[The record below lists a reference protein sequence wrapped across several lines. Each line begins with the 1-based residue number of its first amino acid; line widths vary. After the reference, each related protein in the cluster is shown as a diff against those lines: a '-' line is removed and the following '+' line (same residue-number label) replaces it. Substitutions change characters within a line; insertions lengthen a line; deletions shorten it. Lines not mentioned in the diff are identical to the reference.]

1 MKLLDSLLDAI
12 VRLEGDALV
21 MHVGEKPYVVTAS
34 SSMNAYRGPLA
45 WGQVEL
51 SSRVLTFDAVSSM
64 LGQILPADQQVALT
78 EFGAIEHDIPS
89 PVGVADRFTVIA
101 ARGGEDVWVELRR
114 RPIEIPQAQAPEP
127 EAQAAETPVAEAPA
141 AAVAPEPAAEPVA
154 EPAVEPVAEPAVEP
168 VSESVVQQVAEPVAD
183 IELHE
188 IELTVEPDASLGE
201 QPAADIQLE
210 AHESIVVAIPGQAAE
225 EFALNGVPDNAIQ
238 IIDDEPQ
245 GVPTEEEVDAML
257 AATDTSML
265 ASGLAGEVVSDEET
279 PTPVAFEVQDDV
291 DAQDQDDETEIDLTT
306 VAGTVPVPVSEAVAD
321 VDAAVTEPA
330 WQLSPPPAVAAEVE
344 PAAETEVVGEVTV
357 GAPLFSEEA
366 VLAAA
371 PSYYAPV
378 VEPGQMAEPFEAAQL
393 PPAVETTPHFETPA
407 YFAPPVETP
416 PAYAPVSELG
426 PLAESAPI
434 VELPPPVESQP
445 HFEVPP
451 YFAPVVVTPAY
462 HAPVAE
468 LGPIAEATPVTELL
482 PAVESTPHLEAPPH
496 FVPVPEVAL
505 IVEPAPMVEAEPVVE
520 FAPIAEPAPMSEAA
534 PVVEFAPAIEVAHE
548 SASVVEVEPD
558 AEPAPIPELP
568 PGEALSPVVEASFDQ
583 APVEEVPAVA
593 TSSESAP
600 IGEAPIAEQWV
611 PQPVVEEVQTT
622 ALVFVPTPATEP
634 AFETVASALEPM
646 PLEPM
651 VEPAEFAAPPLS
663 AASALVDAR
672 IEESGVD
679 AVWMP
684 DAEFVSPPHH
694 TDEDLPHGGDEMH
707 ADDGDVNTMNAGAEP
722 AVSEPTPQLWTPP
735 APEMPMEVTPE
746 LQGQEEPVA
755 NVAHWAA
762 ASPETPLQEVPEP
775 VSLAGA
781 DSRTEDEM
789 RHGVVVPLART
800 PIKPEPVS
808 VPFTPS
814 EDAALMHTLRVAA
827 ARGASTVYVVA
838 QSKPM
843 IRIDGEIGPLES
855 EPTLTAADV
864 DRLVMELAPPRRRDA
879 LQNGPVEWLCDVPE
893 IGRVRCMTFKDHR
906 GPGVLFR
913 MFPPRAIS
921 ADQLGLTPEV
931 QALCQQS
938 DGLVLVTG
946 ARASGKSTLLNAFVD
961 LINRTRS
968 DHVITIESQIGFVH
982 ESRRSFISQRE
993 SRGDSEL
1000 AATYAR
1006 AALREDPDVM
1016 MIEDLK
1022 SAELVS
1028 AALEAAESGRLV
1040 LASVPASSTI
1050 GALERLIE
1058 VFPADRRATAR
1069 TSLATALRGVIAQV
1083 LLRRAKGGR
1092 VAAREILLNTPGVS
1106 QLVLEGKMFQL
1117 PVALDS
1123 GRRHGMVPLTDSLA
1137 AHVRD
1142 GTVQVAE
1149 AYRKALD
1156 RAALVALLK
1165 REGIDTSF
1173 AERLA

>member
-64 LGQILPADQQVALT
+64 LGQILPADQQQALT
-78 EFGAIEHDIPS
+78 EFGAIEHEIPS
-89 PVGVADRFTVIA
+89 PAGIADRFTVVA
-101 ARGGEDVWVELRR
+101 ARGGEDVWVEVRR
-114 RPIEIPQAQAPEP
+114 RALEIPQPVAHADVPEP
-127 EAQAAETPVAEAPA
+127 KVAATPAAVASVAETIDEPALAEIELVTNVAAET
-141 AAVAPEPAAEPVA
+141 
-154 EPAVEPVAEPAVEP
+154 
-168 VSESVVQQVAEPVAD
+168 D
-183 IELHE
+183 LH
-188 IELTVEPDASLGE
+188 
-201 QPAADIQLE
+201 PAADVRLD
-210 AHESIVVAIPGQAAE
+210 APESIVVAIPGQAAE
-225 EFALNGVPDNAIQ
+225 EFALNTVPDNAIQ
-238 IIDDEPQ
+238 IVDDEPQ

-257 AATDTSML
+257 AATATAL
-265 ASGLAGEVVSDEET
+265 LTSGLAGEVTSGDDVVA
-279 PTPVAFEVQDDV
+279 PPVAGQ
-291 DAQDQDDETEIDLTT
+291 
-306 VAGTVPVPVSEAVAD
+306 AD
-321 VDAAVTEPA
+321 VAPSEFAAVSTVEIVNQVEVVAEAHAPQQFEAQPEFQVAAQPEFQVVAQADPPVVAEAEPQIA
-330 WQLSPPPAVAAEVE
+330 EAGPVFELSPPPLFAPSEEPPSDLESVAE
-344 PAAETEVVGEVTV
+344 PPV

-366 VLAAA
+366 MLAAA
-371 PSYYAPV
+371 PAPELVPAAAIESRPVEPAFAEFTFVEQPGARGDCRGTDAGGPRCPV
-378 VEPGQMAEPFEAAQL
+378 VELPLVVEL
-393 PPAVETTPHFETPA
+393 PPVAQVPSVVEYAPQVTDVLPVAEQPPFVELPPVAELPPVFA
-407 YFAPPVETP
+407 YAQPVETP
-416 PAYAPVSELG
+416 HPTNEIA
-426 PLAESAPI
+426 I
-434 VELPPPVESQP
+434 VELAAPFEFEDVDIVADVAPAVLDTLDRPALPDVTEGSFAEAIVTTWITGPSIPLPVNTVA
-445 HFEVPP
+445 EVAASVI
-451 YFAPVVVTPAY
+451 APKSEAPEAGVEGSELDAQVAQEIEEIRSAVVERPTLEVVVNTWNAR
-462 HAPVAE
+462 
-468 LGPIAEATPVTELL
+468 
-482 PAVESTPHLEAPPH
+482 
-496 FVPVPEVAL
+496 
-505 IVEPAPMVEAEPVVE
+505 
-520 FAPIAEPAPMSEAA
+520 
-534 PVVEFAPAIEVAHE
+534 
-548 SASVVEVEPD
+548 
-558 AEPAPIPELP
+558 
-568 PGEALSPVVEASFDQ
+568 
-583 APVEEVPAVA
+583 
-593 TSSESAP
+593 
-600 IGEAPIAEQWV
+600 
-611 PQPVVEEVQTT
+611 
-622 ALVFVPTPATEP
+622 TEP
-634 AFETVASALEPM
+634 EA
-646 PLEPM
+646 
-651 VEPAEFAAPPLS
+651 
-663 AASALVDAR
+663 
-672 IEESGVD
+672 
-679 AVWMP
+679 
-684 DAEFVSPPHH
+684 
-694 TDEDLPHGGDEMH
+694 
-707 ADDGDVNTMNAGAEP
+707 
-722 AVSEPTPQLWTPP
+722 SEPTPP
-735 APEMPMEVTPE
+735 AWQPTVAESPMEVTPE
-746 LQGQEEPVA
+746 LHRQVEPVA
-755 NVAHWAA
+755 EMVNQPA
-762 ASPETPLQEVPEP
+762 ASAEMHAPEVIEP
-775 VSLAGA
+775 VQHAPAAPTMNEERPS
-781 DSRTEDEM
+781 
-789 RHGVVVPLART
+789 VVVPLART
-800 PIKPEPVS
+800 PIKPEIVS

-893 IGRVRCMTFKDHR
+893 IGRVRCLTFKDHR

-921 ADQLGLTPEV
+921 ADQLALTPEV

-968 DHVITIESQIGFVH
+968 DHLITIESQIGFVH

-993 SRGDSEL
+993 TRGDAEL
-1000 AATYAR
+1000 AATFAR

-1022 SAELVS
+1022 SAEVVA

-1058 VFPADRRATAR
+1058 VFPADRRAKAR
-1069 TSLATALRGVIAQV
+1069 TSLATALRGVVAQV
-1083 LLRRAKGGR
+1083 LLRRVKGGR
-1092 VAAREILLNTPGVS
+1092 TAAREILLNTPAVS

-1142 GTVQVAE
+1142 GTVHVAE

>member
-1 MKLLDSLLDAI
+1 M
-12 VRLEGDALV
+12 
-21 MHVGEKPYVVTAS
+21 
-34 SSMNAYRGPLA
+34 
-45 WGQVEL
+45 
-51 SSRVLTFDAVSSM
+51 
-64 LGQILPADQQVALT
+64 
-78 EFGAIEHDIPS
+78 
-89 PVGVADRFTVIA
+89 
-101 ARGGEDVWVELRR
+101 
-114 RPIEIPQAQAPEP
+114 
-127 EAQAAETPVAEAPA
+127 
-141 AAVAPEPAAEPVA
+141 
-154 EPAVEPVAEPAVEP
+154 
-168 VSESVVQQVAEPVAD
+168 
-183 IELHE
+183 
-188 IELTVEPDASLGE
+188 
-201 QPAADIQLE
+201 
-210 AHESIVVAIPGQAAE
+210 
-225 EFALNGVPDNAIQ
+225 
-238 IIDDEPQ
+238 
-245 GVPTEEEVDAML
+245 
-257 AATDTSML
+257 
-265 ASGLAGEVVSDEET
+265 
-279 PTPVAFEVQDDV
+279 
-291 DAQDQDDETEIDLTT
+291 
-306 VAGTVPVPVSEAVAD
+306 
-321 VDAAVTEPA
+321 
-330 WQLSPPPAVAAEVE
+330 
-344 PAAETEVVGEVTV
+344 
-357 GAPLFSEEA
+357 
-366 VLAAA
+366 
-371 PSYYAPV
+371 
-378 VEPGQMAEPFEAAQL
+378 
-393 PPAVETTPHFETPA
+393 
-407 YFAPPVETP
+407 
-416 PAYAPVSELG
+416 
-426 PLAESAPI
+426 
-434 VELPPPVESQP
+434 VELPR
-445 HFEVPP
+445 
-451 YFAPVVVTPAY
+451 
-462 HAPVAE
+462 
-468 LGPIAEATPVTELL
+468 
-482 PAVESTPHLEAPPH
+482 
-496 FVPVPEVAL
+496 
-505 IVEPAPMVEAEPVVE
+505 AEPW
-520 FAPIAEPAPMSEAA
+520 
-534 PVVEFAPAIEVAHE
+534 
-548 SASVVEVEPD
+548 
-558 AEPAPIPELP
+558 
-568 PGEALSPVVEASFDQ
+568 
-583 APVEEVPAVA
+583 VPA
-593 TSSESAP
+593 
-600 IGEAPIAEQWV
+600 
-611 PQPVVEEVQTT
+611 PVVEEVQTA

-634 AFETVASALEPM
+634 TFETASTAPEPL
-646 PLEPM
+646 PLEPA
-651 VEPAEFAAPPLS
+651 VEPQEFVATPVAAAPE
-663 AASALVDAR
+663 LVDAR
-672 IEESGVD
+672 VEEPF
-679 AVWMP
+679 A
-684 DAEFVSPPHH
+684 SPPHH

-707 ADDGDVNTMNAGAEP
+707 AGDDGVVNTMNAGAEP
-722 AVSEPTPQLWTPP
+722 AVSEPTPQLWTPSV
-735 APEMPMEVTPE
+735 PEMPMEVTPE

-755 NVAHWAA
+755 HVAHWAA
-762 ASPETPLQEVPEP
+762 ASPETPVQEGPEP
-775 VSLAGA
+775 VLQAEA
-781 DSRTEDEM
+781 DAPTEDEM

-1022 SAELVS
+1022 SPELVS

-1040 LASVPASSTI
+1040 FASVPASSTI

-1092 VAAREILLNTPGVS
+1092 VAAREILLNTPAVS

-1137 AHVRD
+1137 AHIRD
-1142 GTVQVAE
+1142 GTVHVAE

>member
-12 VRLEGDALV
+12 VRLEGDSLV

-64 LGQILPADQQVALT
+64 LGQILPADQQQALT
-78 EFGAIEHDIPS
+78 EFGAIEHEIPS
-89 PVGVADRFTVIA
+89 PAGVADRFTVVA
-101 ARGGEDVWVELRR
+101 ARGGEDVWVEVRR
-114 RPIEIPQAQAPEP
+114 RAIEIPQPVAHADVPEP
-127 EAQAAETPVAEAPA
+127 EVAATP
-141 AAVAPEPAAEPVA
+141 AAVASVGETVA
-154 EPAVEPVAEPAVEP
+154 EPA
-168 VSESVVQQVAEPVAD
+168 
-183 IELHE
+183 LGE
-188 IELTVEPDASLGE
+188 IELVTNVPAETDLH
-201 QPAADIQLE
+201 PAANVQLD
-210 AHESIVVAIPGQAAE
+210 APESIVVAIPGQAAE
-225 EFALNGVPDNAIQ
+225 EFALNTVPDNAIQ

-257 AATDTSML
+257 AATATAL
-265 ASGLAGEVVSDEET
+265 LTSGLAGGVTSGDDVVAPSVAGQADVAPSEVVAVGTAEIEPQVESVAEAQVTQMEPQVVAT
-279 PTPVAFEVQDDV
+279 AWPQAVTRVESQPEAPAEFNVVAPAEFNVVAPAEFNVVAPAESNVVAPAGFNVVASVESNVVTPVV
-291 DAQDQDDETEIDLTT
+291 AQAEFNT
-306 VAGTVPVPVSEAVAD
+306 VAEAAPEIEAEAGPVFELSPPPLFVPVSEEATAD
-321 VDAAVTEPA
+321 LESVPEP
-330 WQLSPPPAVAAEVE
+330 P
-344 PAAETEVVGEVTV
+344 V

-366 VLAAA
+366 MLAAA
-371 PSYYAPV
+371 PAPELVPAAAIESRPVEPAIAGFTFVEPALVEQVSVDSLPLDEAFIEDVSLVEVSAGEAPV
-378 VEPGQMAEPFEAAQL
+378 VEQTLAAAVAPVVGLPPVLELPPVAEVPLVVESAAQVTEAPPVAELSPFVERPTVAEL
-393 PPAVETTPHFETPA
+393 PQVVEHA
-407 YFAPPVETP
+407 SPVETP
-416 PAYAPVSELG
+416 QATNETA
-426 PLAESAPI
+426 I
-434 VELPPPVESQP
+434 VELATPLELEDVAI
-445 HFEVPP
+445 VAGV
-451 YFAPVVVTPAY
+451 APVLVDTLDRRALPDVT
-462 HAPVAE
+462 E
-468 LGPIAEATPVTELL
+468 GSFAEAIVTTWITEPSMPL
-482 PAVESTPHLEAPPH
+482 AVN
-496 FVPVPEVAL
+496 
-505 IVEPAPMVEAEPVVE
+505 PVVE
-520 FAPIAEPAPMSEAA
+520 VAEVVIAPMSET
-534 PVVEFAPAIEVAHE
+534 
-548 SASVVEVEPD
+548 
-558 AEPAPIPELP
+558 PE
-568 PGEALSPVVEASFDQ
+568 
-583 APVEEVPAVA
+583 
-593 TSSESAP
+593 
-600 IGEAPIAEQWV
+600 
-611 PQPVVEEVQTT
+611 
-622 ALVFVPTPATEP
+622 
-634 AFETVASALEPM
+634 
-646 PLEPM
+646 
-651 VEPAEFAAPPLS
+651 
-663 AASALVDAR
+663 
-672 IEESGVD
+672 
-679 AVWMP
+679 
-684 DAEFVSPPHH
+684 
-694 TDEDLPHGGDEMH
+694 
-707 ADDGDVNTMNAGAEP
+707 AGAE
-722 AVSEPTPQLWTPP
+722 VSELDAQVVREQEIEEIRSAVVEQPTLEVVVNPWNARTEPEASDPTPP
-735 APEMPMEVTPE
+735 AWQPTVAESPMEVTPE
-746 LQGQEEPVA
+746 LHRQVEPVA
-755 NVAHWAA
+755 EMINQPA
-762 ASPETPLQEVPEP
+762 ASAEMHSPEVVEP
-775 VSLAGA
+775 VQHAPSVPGINEERP
-781 DSRTEDEM
+781 S
-789 RHGVVVPLART
+789 VVVPLART
-800 PIKPEPVS
+800 PIKPEVIS

-893 IGRVRCMTFKDHR
+893 IGRVRCLTFKDHR

-921 ADQLGLTPEV
+921 ADQLALTPEV

-968 DHVITIESQIGFVH
+968 DHLITIESQIGFVH

-993 SRGDSEL
+993 TRGDAEL
-1000 AATYAR
+1000 AATFAR

-1022 SAELVS
+1022 STEIVA

-1040 LASVPASSTI
+1040 LASVSASSTI

-1058 VFPADRRATAR
+1058 VFPADRRAKAR
-1069 TSLATALRGVIAQV
+1069 TSLATALRGVVAQV
-1083 LLRRAKGGR
+1083 LLRRVKGGR
-1092 VAAREILLNTPGVS
+1092 IAAREILLNTPAVS

-1142 GTVQVAE
+1142 GTVHVAE

>member
-1 MKLLDSLLDAI
+1 VKLLDSLLDAI

-64 LGQILPADQQVALT
+64 LGQILPADQQQALT
-78 EFGAIEHDIPS
+78 EFGAIEHEIPS
-89 PVGVADRFTVIA
+89 PAGVADRFTVVA
-101 ARGGEDVWVELRR
+101 ARGGEDVWVEVRR
-114 RPIEIPQAQAPEP
+114 RPIEIPQAQAPEAMP
-127 EAQAAETPVAEAPA
+127 QGEAPATAEAPVKVEA
-141 AAVAPEPAAEPVA
+141 PDADVAVPMAVHAVPAEPVAPEAKAADESQVVASAAKPVEPTAEPYVEPHAEPAAELA
-154 EPAVEPVAEPAVEP
+154 L
-168 VSESVVQQVAEPVAD
+168 Q
-183 IELHE
+183 E
-188 IELTVEPDASLGE
+188 IELVADAQAHVDD
-201 QPAADIQLE
+201 QPAAHIQLE
-210 AHESIVVAIPGQAAE
+210 ASESIVVAIPGQVAE
-225 EFALNGVPDNAIQ
+225 EFELNSVPDNAIQ

-257 AATDTSML
+257 AATAAALLT
-265 ASGLAGEVVSDEET
+265 SGLAGEVD
-279 PTPVAFEVQDDV
+279 
-291 DAQDQDDETEIDLTT
+291 
-306 VAGTVPVPVSEAVAD
+306 AVAVGD
-321 VDAAVTEPA
+321 VVNTEAADAAAAVAVPDEVLAGPGFE
-330 WQLSPPPAVAAEVE
+330 LSPPPPVARVDEEASEGVEAMPEV
-344 PAAETEVVGEVTV
+344 PVGT
-357 GAPLFSEEA
+357 PLFSDEA

-371 PSYYAPV
+371 A
-378 VEPGQMAEPFEAAQL
+378 AE
-393 PPAVETTPHFETPA
+393 
-407 YFAPPVETP
+407 
-416 PAYAPVSELG
+416 PVSEAI
-426 PLAESAPI
+426 P
-434 VELPPPVESQP
+434 ELVS
-445 HFEVPP
+445 
-451 YFAPVVVTPAY
+451 
-462 HAPVAE
+462 
-468 LGPIAEATPVTELL
+468 
-482 PAVESTPHLEAPPH
+482 
-496 FVPVPEVAL
+496 
-505 IVEPAPMVEAEPVVE
+505 
-520 FAPIAEPAPMSEAA
+520 
-534 PVVEFAPAIEVAHE
+534 
-548 SASVVEVEPD
+548 
-558 AEPAPIPELP
+558 APIPELTSELSPELTAEPGAELGKDARVEHAPLADVLVAEISVAEEP
-568 PGEALSPVVEASFDQ
+568 PVVGEAHVVVAEASPIVDHAPIVEPLTEAPPVVAEPSFAEASVGITIAESPISEPVVREPVIEAAQEVIAIVQVPAPAAQ
-583 APVEEVPAVA
+583 APVETVPAH
-593 TSSESAP
+593 SE
-600 IGEAPIAEQWV
+600 
-611 PQPVVEEVQTT
+611 
-622 ALVFVPTPATEP
+622 EP
-634 AFETVASALEPM
+634 AMPVQPGERVAAEPSVALDTVDVRAEMPVLEGRSAREPEEIWQAVDETP
-646 PLEPM
+646 
-651 VEPAEFAAPPLS
+651 
-663 AASALVDAR
+663 
-672 IEESGVD
+672 VD
-679 AVWMP
+679 AVEV
-684 DAEFVSPPHH
+684 D
-694 TDEDLPHGGDEMH
+694 TL
-707 ADDGDVNTMNAGAEP
+707 NAGAEQ
-722 AVSEPTPQLWTPP
+722 AVSEPTPHVWMPP
-735 APEMPMEVTPE
+735 AAEIPYEFTPD
-746 LQGQEEPVA
+746 LRRDDEPVGDIGDRTT
-755 NVAHWAA
+755 
-762 ASPETPLQEVPEP
+762 ASPETRSPEAPEP
-775 VSLAGA
+775 VLHAQA
-781 DSRTEDEM
+781 EDET
-789 RHGVVVPLART
+789 RQAVVVPLARM
-800 PIKPEPVS
+800 PIKPESVS
-808 VPFTPS
+808 VPYTPS

-893 IGRVRCMTFKDHR
+893 IGRVRCLTFKDHR

-921 ADQLGLTPEV
+921 ADQLALTPEV

-968 DHVITIESQIGFVH
+968 DHLITIETQIGFVH
-982 ESRRSFISQRE
+982 ESRRSFVSQRE
-993 SRGDSEL
+993 TRGDAEL

-1022 SAELVS
+1022 SAEIVS

-1058 VFPADRRATAR
+1058 VFPADRRAKAR
-1069 TSLATALRGVIAQV
+1069 TSLATALRGVVAQV
-1083 LLRRAKGGR
+1083 LLRRVKGGR
-1092 VAAREILLNTPGVS
+1092 IAAREILLNTPAVS

-1142 GTVQVAE
+1142 GTVHVAE

>member
-1 MKLLDSLLDAI
+1 VKLLDSLLDAI

-78 EFGAIEHDIPS
+78 EFGAIEHEIPS
-89 PVGVADRFTVIA
+89 PAGVADRFTVIA

-114 RPIEIPQAQAPEP
+114 RPIEIPQAPASEGVPQESAPV
-127 EAQAAETPVAEAPA
+127 AAEPAAVASSSDAVAVPVAPA
-141 AAVAPEPAAEPVA
+141 AESPSEPVVEAVAEMEFHGPEL
-154 EPAVEPVAEPAVEP
+154 
-168 VSESVVQQVAEPVAD
+168 
-183 IELHE
+183 ELV
-188 IELTVEPDASLGE
+188 TDAGDRTDGH
-201 QPAADIQLE
+201 PAADVHLE
-210 AHESIVVAIPGQAAE
+210 THESIVVAIPGQAAE
-225 EFALNGVPDNAIQ
+225 EFALNAVPDNAIQ

-257 AATDTSML
+257 GATAAALLT
-265 ASGLAGEVVSDEET
+265 SGLSGEVVAD
-279 PTPVAFEVQDDV
+279 DDV
-291 DAQDQDDETEIDLTT
+291 RPPVGMESDDVEAQEEETEIVLPRGAAVF
-306 VAGTVPVPVSEAVAD
+306 VAPVSEVVAD
-321 VDAAVTEPA
+321 VELEITGPA
-330 WQLSPPPAVAAEVE
+330 WELSAPPEAGVEQLPSQDVE
-344 PAAETEVVGEVTV
+344 PIAEAPIGT
-357 GAPLFSEEA
+357 PLFSEEA
-366 VLAAA
+366 MLAAA
-371 PSYYAPV
+371 PPSWVSAQASSAFEAPAVEQPPAADATAIVEFTPV
-378 VEPGQMAEPFEAAQL
+378 VE
-393 PPAVETTPHFETPA
+393 
-407 YFAPPVETP
+407 
-416 PAYAPVSELG
+416 
-426 PLAESAPI
+426 
-434 VELPPPVESQP
+434 QP
-445 HFEVPP
+445 
-451 YFAPVVVTPAY
+451 
-462 HAPVAE
+462 
-468 LGPIAEATPVTELL
+468 PIAEV
-482 PAVESTPHLEAPPH
+482 
-496 FVPVPEVAL
+496 
-505 IVEPAPMVEAEPVVE
+505 
-520 FAPIAEPAPMSEAA
+520 A
-534 PVVEFAPAIEVAHE
+534 PVVEFTPVIEQVSTAEVAPVVEFKPVIEQSQPVKSAPAVTQLAPIVEHVEHVEHAEHEQVAEVVPVVEFSPAFE
-548 SASVVEVEPD
+548 APSVDYQSVVGPTPVPVYTPVVEVPPVVGYTPTIEPVYV
-558 AEPAPIPELP
+558 EPAPV
-568 PGEALSPVVEASFDQ
+568 VVEFTPAVEPEAIAEMAPLVEYSTVVEPPPLAHDPSVHEITQVVETPSFDEPPVYPSLAQ
-583 APVEEVPAVA
+583 PVAAAFVVPVSVAP
-593 TSSESAP
+593 ESA
-600 IGEAPIAEQWV
+600 
-611 PQPVVEEVQTT
+611 VEDVQATT
-622 ALVFVPTPATEP
+622 GFVFVPAPAAEALVGAVPEP
-634 AFETVASALEPM
+634 SVEATVAHQE
-646 PLEPM
+646 
-651 VEPAEFAAPPLS
+651 
-663 AASALVDAR
+663 
-672 IEESGVD
+672 
-679 AVWMP
+679 
-684 DAEFVSPPHH
+684 
-694 TDEDLPHGGDEMH
+694 TEDQS
-707 ADDGDVNTMNAGAEP
+707 VNAGAAP
-722 AVSEPTPQLWTPP
+722 VVSEPTPQAWTPS
-735 APEMPMEVTPE
+735 APERPMEVTPE
-746 LQGQEEPVA
+746 LGRQEEPAAGVT
-755 NVAHWAA
+755 HWGS
-762 ASPETPLQEVPEP
+762 ASPVAPAQETPEP
-775 VSLAGA
+775 VLHAEA
-781 DSRTEDEM
+781 DVQPDNET
-789 RHGVVVPLART
+789 RHSVVVPLART

-893 IGRVRCMTFKDHR
+893 IGRVRCMTFRDHR

-938 DGLVLVTG
+938 DGLVIVTG

-993 SRGDSEL
+993 SRGDADL
-1000 AATYAR
+1000 AATFAR

-1022 SAELVS
+1022 SAELVA

-1040 LASVPASSTI
+1040 VASVPASSTI

-1058 VFPADRRATAR
+1058 VFPADRRAKAR

-1083 LLRRAKGGR
+1083 LLRRVKGGR
-1092 VAAREILLNTPGVS
+1092 IAAREILLNTPAVS

-1173 AERLA
+1173 AERLG

>member
-1 MKLLDSLLDAI
+1 VKLLDSLLDAI

-64 LGQILPADQQVALT
+64 LGQILPADQQQALT

-89 PVGVADRFTVIA
+89 PAGVADRFTVIA

-114 RPIEIPQAQAPEP
+114 RPTDIPQAQSP
-127 EAQAAETPVAEAPA
+127 EAEAVAVAVEASVAESPA
-141 AAVAPEPAAEPVA
+141 VGLSGEPTAEPAAE
-154 EPAVEPVAEPAVEP
+154 
-168 VSESVVQQVAEPVAD
+168 
-183 IELHE
+183 IELDE
-188 IELTVEPDASLGE
+188 IALTAKPDASRDE
-201 QPAADIQLE
+201 QPAADIELE
-210 AHESIVVAIPGQAAE
+210 THESIVVAIPGQAAE
-225 EFALNGVPDNAIQ
+225 EFALNGVSDNAIQ
-238 IIDDEPQ
+238 IVDDEPQ

-257 AATDTSML
+257 GANAASLL
-265 ASGLAGEVVSDEET
+265 ASGMAGEVVSD
-279 PTPVAFEVQDDV
+279 DDLESH
-291 DAQDQDDETEIDLTT
+291 DDETEIVLPSG
-306 VAGTVPVPVSEAVAD
+306 VAVEPVAVSEVAAVEPAVPEVEPAVA
-321 VDAAVTEPA
+321 EPA
-330 WQLSPPPAVAAEVE
+330 WQLSPPPAVVAESEPTVEAEAVSEAA
-344 PAAETEVVGEVTV
+344 VGT
-357 GAPLFSEEA
+357 PLFSEEA

-371 PSYYAPV
+371 PAFAPVEASSESAPTVEPAPVVEFTPSYYAPLADAPTDYAPTSDHAPTTELPAVEIAPVAEVVPVAEVPSYYAPV
-378 VEPGQMAEPFEAAQL
+378 VE
-393 PPAVETTPHFETPA
+393 
-407 YFAPPVETP
+407 
-416 PAYAPVSELG
+416 LG
-426 PLAESAPI
+426 PIAESAP
-434 VELPPPVESQP
+434 VAEAPPPVEAIP
-445 HFEVPP
+445 HLETPP
-451 YFAPVVVTPAY
+451 YFAPVVETPAHY
-462 HAPVAE
+462 APVTE
-468 LGPIAEATPVTELL
+468 LGPIAEFAPVVEVPLAIEHTLYLETPPHVVPAAEVESIADPTPIAELTPVVELAPVVEAL
-482 PAVESTPHLEAPPH
+482 PE
-496 FVPVPEVAL
+496 FVPVAEATAAVEHAPIPEVPLGAEFSPV
-505 IVEPAPMVEAEPVVE
+505 VETPSNLAPVAEFTPVVEISSDFAPVGASADYAATVESSVPSQWIPEPVVE
-520 FAPIAEPAPMSEAA
+520 D
-534 PVVEFAPAIEVAHE
+534 VQQ
-548 SASVVEVEPD
+548 SV
-558 AEPAPIPELP
+558 
-568 PGEALSPVVEASFDQ
+568 
-583 APVEEVPAVA
+583 
-593 TSSESAP
+593 
-600 IGEAPIAEQWV
+600 
-611 PQPVVEEVQTT
+611 
-622 ALVFVPTPATEP
+622 ALVFVPTPVTEP
-634 AFETVASALEPM
+634 AVEIVSA
-646 PLEPM
+646 PLEPVSLQPA
-651 VEPAEFAAPPLS
+651 VEPQEFVATPVSAAPEI
-663 AASALVDAR
+663 VDAR
-672 IEESGVD
+672 REAPRVD
-679 AVWMP
+679 EVWMP
-684 DAEFVSPPHH
+684 DAEFERPPLPRE
-694 TDEDLPHGGDEMH
+694 EDLPRAE
-707 ADDGDVNTMNAGAEP
+707 DGVANTMNAGAQP
-722 AVSEPTPQLWTPP
+722 AVSEPTPQLWTPS

-755 NVAHWAA
+755 HVSHWAA
-762 ASPETPLQEVPEP
+762 ASPGTPVQDAPEP
-775 VSLAGA
+775 VLQAEADAHAGA
-781 DSRTEDEM
+781 HAGDDT

-1022 SAELVS
+1022 SPELVS

-1058 VFPADRRATAR
+1058 VFPADRRAKAR
-1069 TSLATALRGVIAQV
+1069 TALATALRGVIAQV

-1092 VAAREILLNTPGVS
+1092 VAAREILLNTPAVS